1 MGIIELCLI
10 PPVVI
15 LAIVLWLSVEADH
28 KSSAHH

>member
-15 LAIVLWLSVEADH
+15 LAIVLWLSAEADG
-28 KSSAHH
+28 KTGAHH